1 MTENGISVSKTVRWV
16 SYVVSALPVLMLAF
30 SATLKFIKPPGFNEG
45 IEHLGWTEGQMFG
58 LGVIEFAVAAVY
70 LVPRTAVLGAILIAA
85 YMGGAVAAHIRV
97 GDPFVVQI
105 GIGVLAWLGLWMRDT
120 RLRALIPIRRF

>member
-58 LGVIEFAVAAVY
+58 LGVLEFAVAAVY

-85 YMGGAVAAHIRV
+85 YMGGPSPPILGSAILLSSRLALVSLPGSDSGCVTLAS
-97 GDPFVVQI
+97 
-105 GIGVLAWLGLWMRDT
+105 VL
-120 RLRALIPIRRF
+120 